1 MAFQVETNFWV
12 FLIMQTKCP
21 YICGKLKLKFK
32 NLLGRFLFLF
42 VLVHFFLLGEREK
55 ERKVEWGRENMI
67 KIHFMEI
74 SFSKII

>member
-32 NLLGRFLFLF
+32 NLFGRFLFLL
-42 VLVHFFLLGEREK
+42 VLVQFFFLEEREK
-55 ERKVEWGRENMI
+55 EHKVEWERKKHDQNTFCGN
-67 KIHFMEI
+67 F
-74 SFSKII
+74 FQ